1 MDAVEF
7 IREWK
12 RMCETFSPGCEGCRI
27 DEVKP
32 VLCDCFYWVRDNPEK
47 AISLVEEW
55 SAAHPRKT
63 RQSEFLKQWPEAKK
77 AEDGVLC
84 IRPCF
89 LMADYQKESCKDTY
103 IDEWGSDCYP
113 CVSKFWM
120 QEVD

>member
-7 IREWK
+7 IRERN
-12 RMCETFSPGCEGCRI
+12 RMCDYYAKNGGLAGCVDCQMYDAVCNSIRAVTDAYI
-27 DEVKP
+27 DIV
-32 VLCDCFYWVRDNPEK
+32 EK
-47 AISLVEEW
+47 W
-55 SAAHPRKT
+55 SREHPRKT

>member
-12 RMCETFSPGCEGCRI
+12 RMCESTECCG
-27 DEVKP
+27 
-32 VLCDCFYWVRDNPEK
+32 DCAGRAARGKGGTCMLQNVENPAK
-47 AISLVEEW
+47 LAAAVEEW
-55 SAAHPRKT
+55 SKEHPRKT
-63 RQSEFLKQWPEAKK
+63 RQSEFLKQWPKAKK

>member
-1 MDAVEF
+1 MDAVKF
-7 IREWK
+7 IRERR
-12 RMCETFSPGCEGCRI
+12 RMQSCGEHALPLSINGCTAE
-27 DEVKP
+27 E
-32 VLCDCFYWVRDNPEK
+32 
-47 AISLVEEW
+47 AVEEVEKW
-55 SAAHPRKT
+55 SREHPRKT